1 MRVVFT
7 RLATID
13 LEEIGDYIARDNP
26 ERALSFVEELRA
38 QCVRIAQAPLSCAE
52 RPELGENL
60 RSCVHGSYVIF
71 FAVDDGRMLVVRVL
85 HGARDLVQIFSGG

>member
-7 RLATID
+7 RLAEID

-26 ERALSFVEELRA
+26 GRALTFVQELRA
-38 QCVRIAQAPLSCAE
+38 QCFKIAAAPLSCAV

-60 RSCVHGSYVIF
+60 RSCAHGNYVIF
-71 FAVDDGRMLVVRVL
+71 FVVDGSRVLIARVL
-85 HGARDLVQIFSGG
+85 HGARDLVQIFT

>member
-26 ERALSFVEELRA
+26 RRALTFINELRA
-38 QCVRIAQAPLSCAE
+38 RCIKIAQAPLTCVA
-52 RPELGENL
+52 RPELADNL
-60 RSCVHGSYVIF
+60 RCCVHGSYVIF
-71 FAVDDGRMLVVRVL
+71 FVIKGNQVQIARVL
-85 HGARDLVQIFSGG
+85 HGARDLVQIFGE